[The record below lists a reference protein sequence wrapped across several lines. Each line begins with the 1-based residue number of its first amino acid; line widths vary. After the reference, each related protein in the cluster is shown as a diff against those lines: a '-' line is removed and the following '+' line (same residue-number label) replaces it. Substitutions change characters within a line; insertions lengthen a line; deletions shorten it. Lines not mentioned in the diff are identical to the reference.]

1 MASAPGHEYDA
12 DLLNAAPSVDKRRI
26 QEGYDADILNKPEPK
41 KRSTGP
47 DGSASPTHDLERG
60 ANHPARSQSSF
71 GGATAGPA
79 PHGRSSSSAYTPIPT
94 AEKNP
99 LKGAAAVP
107 WYRTTKGLAI
117 IGGVLIVVVV
127 AAVVGGV
134 VGSRKKNKGQDA
146 GVPLPGSQTTVSTS
160 TSIAATSTVGGP
172 GGEQGAGTQTTAPA
186 GTTAANPAG
195 TSTAATGTPTQA
207 GGPDGE
213 TQGAQGNNAE
223 AAPGGGLGGLPDPN
237 AGGRESGTGRR
248 RFVRRRLELVD

>member
-79 PHGRSSSSAYTPIPT
+79 PHGRSSSSAYTPVPT
-94 AEKNP
+94 AEKTP
-99 LKGAAAVP
+99 PKGAAAVP

-117 IGGVLIVVVV
+117 IGGVLIVVIV

-160 TSIAATSTVGGP
+160 TSVAATSTVGGP
-172 GGEQGAGTQTTAPA
+172 GGEQGA

-213 TQGAQGNNAE
+213 TQGAQGNNVE
-223 AAPGGGLGGLPDPN
+223 VGQGGLGGLPDPN
-237 AGGRESGTGRR
+237 AGGGTGRR
-248 RFVRRRLELVD
+248 RRLVRRRLEWVD